1 VTRAIYRLT
10 ARRRVR
16 QTLALANKLSVAPSD
31 EPTNL
36 PAVEPTDALAA

>member
-16 QTLALANKLSVAPSD
+16 QTLALAVKLSAAPSD
-31 EPTNL
+31 EPTRL
-36 PAVEPTDALAA
+36 PSVQPTDALAA